1 MDDAVLGGEKSELDG
16 GKRGR
21 SGPNKTPFV
30 VAVETSDDGRPL
42 RLLLHVVKVHDG
54 AEIES
59 MAKAHL
65 EPTARIVSDGL
76 GCFRAVTK
84 AGCTHAPVVAAQ
96 HGHSEK
102 LPCFRWVNTVP
113 GMSKRRSWNF

>member
-65 EPTARIVSDGL
+65 EPHGAHRLGQARL
-76 GCFRAVTK
+76 
-84 AGCTHAPVVAAQ
+84 
-96 HGHSEK
+96 
-102 LPCFRWVNTVP
+102 LPCRDESRLRMRPWSRPSTDIPRNSHVSA
-113 GMSKRRSWNF
+113 G